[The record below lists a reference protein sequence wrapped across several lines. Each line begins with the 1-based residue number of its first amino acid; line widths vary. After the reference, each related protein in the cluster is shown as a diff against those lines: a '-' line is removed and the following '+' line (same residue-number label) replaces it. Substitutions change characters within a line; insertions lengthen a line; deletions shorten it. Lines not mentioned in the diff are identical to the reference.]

1 MFPCP
6 QLQITPSFGDH
17 LSRKY
22 LAVFFLCLF
31 ASALQ
36 AQKPFQN
43 GQAARAVVG
52 QITFTQGSAIPSQQ
66 VLGGASGLAWAGNRL
81 YVADSNRIA
90 ASPQDHRVLVF
101 DSAKIPD
108 PHRDVTQDSDVSSLV
123 YCYLCGSPSILSLG
137 QDTFDPPTLTSGG
150 TTTQAFYSGRN
161 GTQDP
166 SSGASPAEHAWF
178 NNATAVATDGVRFAV
193 ADTDNNRVLLWKA
206 LPTSTNQNPDLV
218 LGQPDFATVQQ
229 QTLGM
234 VTATTMRGPQGVWIQ
249 NNKLYVADTQNHRVL
264 IWNTFPTSN
273 NPAPDVVL
281 GQPDFTHAN
290 APPPTKIGPSTAAN
304 QLLNPVAVTADSRH
318 IFVADLGFNRV
329 LIWNTISPGIEQ
341 NADVVVGQNDFVGSN
356 ANSTSVCPTVATST
370 TTNAPCAYGLNYPRF
385 ALSDGTR
392 LFIADGGNDR
402 VLIYNSIPT
411 ANGVAA
417 NNVLGQTS
425 FTTDIVTSAAISI
438 VSTQIDNT
446 GAVDTTPTPTSLAWD
461 GTNLY
466 VADPFNRRVLIF
478 SAGDALLPSASDPN
492 ASVIPVV
499 NWASEIVRQEG
510 SVVLN
515 AVSTGKITAND
526 TVTVTIKGTA
536 YTYTEKST
544 DTVDGIAKALVKLIN
559 ASDANVTATFAGT
572 GTQAIY
578 LSSNQSNLAF
588 DSITLAATTSNSAN
602 ITATASGSYLSA
614 GNAATVSAGAL
625 IEVNAPPG
633 VTFADT
639 ATTSTAALGGRLPNQ
654 LGGVQ
659 LYLDGFA
666 SPLLKVSRT
675 QIVGQIPYFY
685 GERNSTSVYVRT
697 VHGDGSVTVT
707 NATPV
712 YIAPANPG
720 IFNAQQFSGQAR
732 PWPASMAFHQAGNPT
747 AVVSVDGSVHAG
759 DTATI
764 TIAGTSYTYTVVS
777 TDTLASI
784 VTNLVNLIGPDPKV
798 TAAPGGAFTRVV
810 LTARDSGFAGGN
822 GISVA
827 TATSSGAS
835 VTLTAYTSATCCA
848 VQPGSQIYPANPAVP
863 GELISISTAGL
874 GGISDANGA
883 VTLDTGAPFSGSGLN
898 NVYGPNFVAA
908 TMGGQTAQVIYSGLP
923 KGSYGIYRVDL
934 IVPSGLAANDTTA
947 LYIAQNA
954 FISNTVS
961 LAVGAAVANPGPP
974 PKLGSTGPIV
984 MGIDSPSS
992 GSTIS
997 GVIDVGGW
1005 AIDTKAAVSTVSVLV
1020 DGLPSGAAGYGGPR
1034 PDACAFHPS
1043 GISCPNVAFDYIFNT
1058 STLANGVHSFAV
1070 TVTDANGA
1078 RLTTASSNVTVYN
1091 NPASYP
1097 THINID
1103 VPFGGAPYH
1112 GLVNF
1117 GGWAL
1122 NDTSLI
1128 VSFKGAIDGVPIN
1141 TAALAYGGPRPDVC
1155 APAFYQGRA
1164 GCPNVGWSY
1173 LADLTKLANGAH
1185 TFSLTAFAANG
1196 QQFSSLN
1203 TFTVNN
1209 FTVESVTNGPSISID
1224 TPSASAGTLR
1234 GITGLGGW
1242 AINGLSAISNV
1253 GVSVDG
1259 VFFGYAQ
1266 YGGTRNDVCTAFSNP
1281 AGCPNVGWN
1290 TGLDTT
1296 LLSDGTHTLQITANP
1311 SVGQSYTATRTITVG
1326 NLGSAAN
1333 PIRIGID
1340 RPNAVSPNL
1349 SGKTSIGGWAISD
1362 TSVIQTVTVSVDGV
1376 MNGTA
1381 TYGGPRPDVC
1391 LVFPGRAGC
1400 PNVAWGYMLD
1410 TTRLASGSHMLEVTA
1425 STPSG
1430 QRATAGMAFTVSN
1443 SSSAGTT
1450 VIETPGPINHAYSGI
1465 AQFSGWAQSA
1475 SAAIVSV
1482 TVNVDGVPIGTASYG
1497 DARTDVCPLKPAC
1510 GWRFA
1515 FDTSSLTD
1523 GVHTF
1528 GVLATAADGAATPA
1542 SASFTVANWTVV
1554 QPTNIEID
1562 TPNGALKTP
1571 YSGGAHFGGWL
1582 YDSFASI
1589 RNVSV
1594 SVDGIPFGAASFGG
1608 PRPDVCTSTSV
1619 SPDCPNVAW
1628 DFLLDTTFLSNDVHT
1643 LSISATTAA
1652 GQSSSAS
1659 KQFTTAN

>member
-1 MFPCP
+1 LF
-6 QLQITPSFGDH
+6 
-17 LSRKY
+17 RKY
-22 LAVFFLCLF
+22 QAVFFLVLF

-52 QITFTQGSAIPSQQ
+52 QITFTQGSAVPSQQ

-101 DSAKIPD
+101 DTTQIPGPYTD
-108 PHRDVTQDSDVSSLV
+108 ITIDNAVFSRP
-123 YCYLCGSPSILSLG
+123 YCFLCGSPAGLSLG
-137 QDTFDPPTLTSGG
+137 QDTFDPPTITSGS

-193 ADTDNNRVLLWKA
+193 ADTDNNRVLLWRT
-206 LPTSTNQNPDLV
+206 PPSSTNQNPDLV

-229 QTLGM
+229 QTLGV
-234 VTATTMRGPQGVWIQ
+234 VTATTMRGPQGVWIK

-264 IWNTFPTSN
+264 IWNTFPTTIS
-273 NPAPDVVL
+273 PVPDVVL

-290 APPPTKIGPSTAAN
+290 APSPTKVGPPAAAN
-304 QLLNPVAVTADSRH
+304 QLLNPVAVTVDNSH

-329 LIWNTISPGIEQ
+329 LIWNTTSPGIDQ
-341 NADVVVGQNDFVGSN
+341 NADVVVGQADFVGSN
-356 ANSTSVCPTVATST
+356 ANNTAVCPTVATST
-370 TTNAPCAYGLNYPRF
+370 TTNGPCAFGLNYPRF

-411 ANGVAA
+411 ANGAAA

-425 FTTDIVTSAAISI
+425 FTTDIVTSASISI

-478 SAGDALLPSASDPN
+478 TAGDSQLPSASDPN
-492 ASVIPVV
+492 AAVIPVV

-510 SVVLN
+510 TVVLN
-515 AVSTGKITAND
+515 GVSTGKITTND
-526 TVTVTIKGTA
+526 TVTVTIKGVA

-544 DTVDGIAKALVKLIN
+544 DTVDGIAKAVVKLIN
-559 ASDANVTATFAGT
+559 ASDANVTATFAGAGT
-572 GTQAIY
+572 GAIY
-578 LSSNQSNLAF
+578 LSSIQANLGF

-602 ITATASGSYLSA
+602 IVAAASGSYLSA
-614 GNAATVSAGAL
+614 GNAATAAPGAL

-633 VTFADT
+633 VKFTDSNTTIT
-639 ATTSTAALGGRLPNQ
+639 APLGGRLPGQ

-659 LYLDGFA
+659 LYLDGVA
-666 SPLLKVSRT
+666 SPLFRVSPT
-675 QIVGQIPYFY
+675 QIVGQIPYFF
-685 GERNSTSVYVRT
+685 GDRNSTSVYVRM
-697 VHGDGSVTVT
+697 VHNDGSVTVT

-720 IFNAQQFSGQAR
+720 IFNAALFSGQAR
-732 PWPASMAFHQAGNPT
+732 PWPASQAFHQLGNPT

-764 TIAGTSYTYTVVS
+764 TIAGTSYTFTVVS

-784 VTNLVNLIGPDPKV
+784 VTNLVNLIAADPNV
-798 TAAPGGAFTRVV
+798 TASAGGAFTRVV
-810 LTARDSGFAGGN
+810 LTARLSGFAGGN

-835 VTLTAYTSATCCA
+835 VTLTAYTSTTCCA
-848 VQPGSQIYPANPAVP
+848 VQSGSLIYPGNPAVP

-874 GGISDANGA
+874 GTIVDANGT
-883 VTLDTGAPFSGSGLN
+883 VTLDTGVPYPGSGLN

-923 KGSYGIYRVDL
+923 NGSYGIYRVDL
-934 IVPSGLAANDTTA
+934 IVPSGLAANDTTP

-961 LAVGAAVANPGPP
+961 LPVGAAVSNPGPAP
-974 PKLGSTGPIV
+974 TPGVMGPIV
-984 MGIDSPSS
+984 MSIDSPPS

-1005 AIDTKAAVSTVSVLV
+1005 AIDTKAAVSAVSVLV
-1020 DGLPSGAAGYGGPR
+1020 DGIPSGAAGYGGSR
-1034 PDACAFHPS
+1034 PDACAFHPT
-1043 GISCPNVAFDYIFNT
+1043 GVNCPHVAFDYLFDT
-1058 STLANGVHSFAV
+1058 SSLANGVHTFEV
-1070 TVTDANGA
+1070 RVTDLNGA
-1078 RLTTASSNVTVYN
+1078 RFTAASTNVTVSN

-1103 VPFGGAPYH
+1103 VPFSGAPYH

-1122 NDTSLI
+1122 NDTSTI
-1128 VSFKGAIDGVPIN
+1128 VAFKGAIDGTPIDP
-1141 TAALAYGGPRPDVC
+1141 AAVVYGGVRPDVC
-1155 APAFYQGRA
+1155 AASVYPGRP
-1164 GCPNVGWSY
+1164 GCPKVGWGY
-1173 LADLTKLANGAH
+1173 FANLTRLANGAH

-1196 QQFSSLN
+1196 QQFSAQNS
-1203 TFTVNN
+1203 FVVNN
-1209 FTVESVTNGPSISID
+1209 FAMNTITIGPSISID
-1224 TPSASAGTLR
+1224 TPSASSGTLR
-1234 GITGLGGW
+1234 GVTTMGGW
-1242 AINGLSAISNV
+1242 AIDSVSTIASV
-1253 GVSVDG
+1253 TASVDG
-1259 VFFGYAQ
+1259 VLLGNVL
-1266 YGGTRNDVCTAFSNP
+1266 YGGTRNDVCTVFSNP

-1290 TGLDTT
+1290 AILDTT
-1296 LLSDGTHTLQITANP
+1296 VFSDGTHTLQITANP
-1311 SVGQSYTATRTITVG
+1311 SAGQSYTATRTFTVG

-1333 PIRIGID
+1333 PIHIGID
-1340 RPNAVSPNL
+1340 RPNAASPIL
-1349 SGKTSIGGWAISD
+1349 SGRPAIGGWAFSD
-1362 TSVIQTVTVSVDGV
+1362 TSLVQTVTVLVDGV

-1381 TYGGPRPDVC
+1381 TYGGTRPDVC
-1391 LVFPGRAGC
+1391 VVFPGRPGC
-1400 PNVAWGYMLD
+1400 PNVAWDYILD
-1410 TTRLASGSHMLEVTA
+1410 TSRLANGSHMLEVTV

-1430 QRATAGMAFTVSN
+1430 QRGTAGMAFTVSN
-1443 SSSAGTT
+1443 STSTGTT
-1450 VIETPGPINHAYSGI
+1450 VIEAPGPSNHAYSGV
-1465 AQFSGWAQSA
+1465 ALFSGWALNA
-1475 SAAIVSV
+1475 NAAIVSV
-1482 TVNVDGVPIGTASYG
+1482 TVNVDGVPAGTASYG
-1497 DARTDVCPLKPAC
+1497 GVRTDVCPLKPAC
-1510 GWRFA
+1510 GWNFTL
-1515 FDTSSLTD
+1515 DTTYLAD
-1523 GVHTF
+1523 GAHTL
-1528 GVLATAADGAATPA
+1528 GVLAIAADGTATPA
-1542 SASFTVANWTVV
+1542 SASFTIANWTVV
-1554 QPTNIEID
+1554 QPTNIQID
-1562 TPNGALKTP
+1562 TPNGTLKSP
-1571 YSGGAHFGGWL
+1571 YSGAAHFGGWL
-1582 YDSFASI
+1582 YDSFTSI

-1594 SVDGIPFGAASFGG
+1594 SVDGIPFGPASFGG

-1628 DFLLDTTFLSNDVHT
+1628 DFLVDTTLLSNDLHT
-1643 LSISATTAA
+1643 LSITATTAA
-1652 GQSSSAS
+1652 GQSSTAS

>member
-1 MFPCP
+1 
-6 QLQITPSFGDH
+6 
-17 LSRKY
+17 
-22 LAVFFLCLF
+22 
-31 ASALQ
+31 
-36 AQKPFQN
+36 
-43 GQAARAVVG
+43 
-52 QITFTQGSAIPSQQ
+52 
-66 VLGGASGLAWAGNRL
+66 
-81 YVADSNRIA
+81 
-90 ASPQDHRVLVF
+90 
-101 DSAKIPD
+101 
-108 PHRDVTQDSDVSSLV
+108 
-123 YCYLCGSPSILSLG
+123 
-137 QDTFDPPTLTSGG
+137 
-150 TTTQAFYSGRN
+150 
-161 GTQDP
+161 
-166 SSGASPAEHAWF
+166 
-178 NNATAVATDGVRFAV
+178 
-193 ADTDNNRVLLWKA
+193 
-206 LPTSTNQNPDLV
+206 
-218 LGQPDFATVQQ
+218 
-229 QTLGM
+229 
-234 VTATTMRGPQGVWIQ
+234 
-249 NNKLYVADTQNHRVL
+249 
-264 IWNTFPTSN
+264 
-273 NPAPDVVL
+273 
-281 GQPDFTHAN
+281 
-290 APPPTKIGPSTAAN
+290 
-304 QLLNPVAVTADSRH
+304 
-318 IFVADLGFNRV
+318 V
-329 LIWNTISPGIEQ
+329 LIWNTISPGIDQ

-417 NNVLGQTS
+417 DNVLGQTS

-478 SAGDALLPSASDPN
+478 SAGDSLLPSASDPN

-544 DTVDGIAKALVKLIN
+544 DTIDGIAKAVVKLIN
-559 ASDANVTATFAGT
+559 ASDANVTATFAGV

-633 VTFADT
+633 VTFTDSATTIT
-639 ATTSTAALGGRLPNQ
+639 ATLGGRLPNQ

-685 GERNSTSVYVRT
+685 GDRNSTSVYVRT
-697 VHGDGSVTVT
+697 VHNDGSVTVT

-720 IFNAQQFSGQAR
+720 IFNAPLFSGQAR
-732 PWPASMAFHQAGNPT
+732 PWPASMAFHQLGNPT

-784 VTNLVNLIGPDPKV
+784 VTNLVNLIAADPNV
-798 TAAPGGAFTRVV
+798 TAAAGGAFTRVV
-810 LTARDSGFAGGN
+810 LTARLSGFAGGN
-822 GISVA
+822 GIAVS
-827 TATSSGAS
+827 TSTSSGAS
-835 VTLTAYTSATCCA
+835 VTLTAYTSATCCN
-848 VQPGSQIYPANPAVP
+848 VQSGSQIYPGNPAAP
-863 GELISISTAGL
+863 GELISISTVGL
-874 GGISDANGA
+874 GPLVDANGN
-883 VTLDTGAPFSGSGLN
+883 VTLDTGAPFSGSGQN
-898 NVYGPNFVAA
+898 NVYSPNFVAA

-923 KGSYGIYRVDL
+923 HGSYGIYRVDL
-934 IVPSGLAANDTTA
+934 IVPSGLAANDTTP

-961 LAVGAAVANPGPP
+961 LPVGAAVANPGPAP
-974 PKLGSTGPIV
+974 TPGVTGPIV
-984 MGIDSPSS
+984 MSIDSPSS
-992 GSTIS
+992 GSTVS

-1005 AIDTKAAVSTVSVLV
+1005 AIDTKAAISTVSVLV
-1020 DGLPSGAAGYGGPR
+1020 DGIPIGAAGYGGPR
-1034 PDACAFHPS
+1034 PDACAFHPT
-1043 GISCPNVAFDYIFNT
+1043 GVNCPHVAFDYRLDT
-1058 STLANGVHSFAV
+1058 ATLANGVHTFEVRVAD
-1070 TVTDANGA
+1070 TNGV
-1078 RLTTASSNVTVYN
+1078 RFTGASSNVTVSN

-1097 THINID
+1097 THVNID

-1112 GLVNF
+1112 GLVIF

-1122 NDTSLI
+1122 NDTSPI
-1128 VSFKGAIDGVPIN
+1128 ISFKGAIDSMPIN
-1141 TAALAYGGPRPDVC
+1141 TATLTYGGPRPDVC
-1155 APAFYQGRA
+1155 APAFYPGRV

-1173 LADLTKLANGAH
+1173 LADLSRLANGTH

-1209 FTVESVTNGPSISID
+1209 FTAESVTNGPSISID
-1224 TPSASAGTLR
+1224 TPSAGAGTLR
-1234 GITGLGGW
+1234 GVTNLGGW
-1242 AINGLSAISNV
+1242 AINGVSAISNV
-1253 GVSVDG
+1253 TVSVDG
-1259 VFFGYAQ
+1259 VLFGNAQ
-1266 YGGTRNDVCTAFSNP
+1266 YGATRNDVCTAFSNP

-1290 TGLDTT
+1290 AALDTT
-1296 LLSDGTHTLQITANP
+1296 ILSDGTHTLQITANP
-1311 SVGQSYTATRTITVG
+1311 SAGQSYTATRTITVG

-1340 RPNAVSPNL
+1340 RPSAASPTL
-1349 SGKTSIGGWAISD
+1349 SGRPAIGGWAVSD
-1362 TSVIQTVTVSVDGV
+1362 TFPVQTVTVLVDGV

-1381 TYGGPRPDVC
+1381 VYGGARADVC
-1391 LVFPGRAGC
+1391 VLFPGRPGC
-1400 PNVAWGYMLD
+1400 PNVAWDYVLD
-1410 TTRLASGSHMLEVTA
+1410 TSRLANGSHMLEVTV

-1430 QRATAGMAFTVSN
+1430 QRATAAMAFTVAN
-1443 SSSAGTT
+1443 SSAVGTT
-1450 VIETPGPINHAYSGI
+1450 VIEAPGPSNHAYSGL
-1465 AQFSGWAQSA
+1465 AFFSGWARNSSA
-1475 SAAIVSV
+1475 SIVSV
-1482 TVNVDGVPIGTASYG
+1482 TVNVDGVPAGNAFYG
-1497 DARTDVCPLKPAC
+1497 GARPDVCPSMPAC
-1510 GWRFA
+1510 GWTFSL
-1515 FDTSSLTD
+1515 DTGSLAD
-1523 GVHTF
+1523 GAHTF
-1528 GVLATAADGAATPA
+1528 GVLATAADGTATPA

-1554 QPTNIEID
+1554 QPTNIQID
-1562 TPNGALKTP
+1562 TPNGTLKSP
-1571 YSGGAHFGGWL
+1571 YSGVAHFGGWL
-1582 YDSFASI
+1582 FDSFASI

-1594 SVDGIPFGAASFGG
+1594 SVDGIPFGPAGFGG

-1628 DFLLDTTFLSNDVHT
+1628 DFLVDTTLLSNDVHT
-1643 LSISATTAA
+1643 LSITATTTA